1 MNHELER
8 NGRYL
13 SLQNE
18 TTSSKRAGHYP
29 QTLSFRNQ
37 IASWEK
43 DWIELKRQALGAEAK
58 VLIMVGPLQKEE
70 CGS

>member
-1 MNHELER
+1 MEGIFLCR
-8 NGRYL
+8 MR
-13 SLQNE
+13 QA
-18 TTSSKRAGHYP
+18 SSKRAGHYP
-29 QTLSFRNQ
+29 QTLSFHNQ